1 MALQDLCNFQD
12 FFVDSLTTHESLG
25 SFGNKRFCNK
35 MTSLPLSNSTNLF
48 SFYVPVA
55 EYLSENPIQF
65 GQISTNQTSQD
76 DIISSLS
83 SPISLTLASSQS
95 VPLPFPMAHGTTT
108 LAFMFQ
114 GGVLA
119 AADTRS
125 SCSGLVACPASQK
138 ILPIH
143 SHLVGTTSGT
153 SADCALWK
161 RILSRELRLYQLRH
175 GRRLSTSGAAKLLSH
190 MLHPFKGTE
199 LCVAATLCGWDGG
212 EVDGCVNINF
222 NGQGETTKNQMAD
235 LGMPVDTSLEKTP
248 QAKTKTQSSFSTTP
262 RQHCLTGKP
271 VNVSGPSLCYV
282 CSDGTRLQGSLFS
295 VGSGS
300 PYAYSILDQGVRWGL
315 TLEDATS
322 IAREAVYRATHR
334 DAYSGNCV
342 DVYHVSSKGWTR
354 RRREDLKEEYYR
366 EKNRR
371 EAGRGRKSM
380 SMAADLLEEEHVTSS
395 DTPKVLP
402 HPQTAENFS
411 VNSKEL
417 ELYNANKDVKT
428 LPNVAFRLTDRK
440 RNDLDSKKNVA
451 RQIDRLKNVQPTAKS
466 LAPKHSPELTVSRK
480 KRSNLFNGEVESVIN
495 AHSQVSSSDEHEYA
509 LQPELHLETGVGDV
523 LPERTRGR
531 SKWVMESE
539 DDGPRSRRRRSWLW
553 NQFFVIEEYRGPEPV
568 LIGRLHTDMD
578 KGDGRTKYM
587 LEGEGV
593 GSVFVI
599 DSNTGNIH
607 VTKSLDR
614 EEKDQYHLTATAM
627 DRQTGRALEPSSQ
640 FIIRVQDINDNPPV
654 FPNEPYVAMV
664 PEMANIGTSIVQV
677 TARDADD
684 PTYGN
689 SARLVYAIT
698 QGQDYF
704 SVDPQTGVL
713 RTAVPD
719 MDRETRDEY
728 LVVLQA
734 KDMGGHLGGLSG
746 TTTITVKLTDVNDN
760 PPHFRR
766 SSWSFSISEL
776 AAPGVEVGRLTATDP
791 DLGENA
797 ELEFTILDVEEAETF
812 NLTSRDREA
821 VILLNK
827 LLDYETRSSY
837 TFSVEVT
844 NPIVDPRYL
853 RKGPFKDQ
861 ATVRVMVLNADEP
874 PQFSQFRYHL
884 DVSENCPPICSVGRV
899 SAVDPDTGQS
909 SNIRYS
915 IDPQSDPEALF
926 RISSDT
932 GLISTVMELDREE
945 EQWHNIT
952 VIATQRDNPNLVS
965 RVVVA
970 IETLDQNDNA
980 PELDREYTT
989 SVCDS
994 SAPGQV
1000 VQVLRAV
1007 DKDQGGQDAPIHF
1020 SIPPESSSALNLTI
1034 RESGG
1039 VTASLVLQS
1048 ALEPLPGFSS
1058 SLLTLYVPVVL
1069 RDGASGLTN
1078 TGTVTVTIC
1087 PCLRGGMQTEDR
1099 GRQKDRRWERHMVCI
1114 PLPSTST
1121 SLIFSLV
1128 TLLAMLACVTTLL
1141 VVCALS
1147 LSLRHQKRDSH
1158 SPFEEDDVRENIIS
1172 YDDEGGGEADTAAFD
1187 ITALQSMHRI
1197 QHIHSNRNIWYTQQ
1211 NPPRARTYSWSR
1223 NPRPGMDPQPR
1234 PGSAPLYGRLCYGI
1248 HTLPVLRDYP
1258 AGPLEAGLQLPQLT
1272 HGLSGGHIGNSL
1284 VFQNQST
1291 FEPLLRSPEMSSACY
1306 EAEHMLAKSKIKDRT
1321 EGGEAKTA
1329 DTKENQDLAKMNTAE
1344 TSEPAQSD
1352 AAAQASRCD
1361 PNESSCQSH
1370 TSSSSNQQEGRPGSS
1385 QTQISTGAT
1394 SCTLDDIDTDSS
1406 IRSLS
1411 EQNYSNGG
1419 QINSASASAYLP
1431 GDTYSIVGSLN
1442 PNSSINGTSSS
1453 GSYPAG
1459 MQLLNM
1465 CRLQRKDLT
1474 PQSLSFAGGLFGT
1487 SRGWACGPEPA
1498 RAEATTNLQPLRMED
1513 LLNIRLDQVTFDL
1526 SQPPYDS
1533 LQTYEFEGR
1542 DSRAESLSSLESDGE
1557 KDDGRVVGGMEEL
1570 NQKFQRLVEIIRER
1584 EKEKEGE
1591 GGERRV
1597 AEGGEA
1603 ALAALDNTHK
1613 QQEEDN
1619 EKEQQK
1625 WDF

>member
-1 MALQDLCNFQD
+1 
-12 FFVDSLTTHESLG
+12 
-25 SFGNKRFCNK
+25 
-35 MTSLPLSNSTNLF
+35 
-48 SFYVPVA
+48 
-55 EYLSENPIQF
+55 
-65 GQISTNQTSQD
+65 
-76 DIISSLS
+76 
-83 SPISLTLASSQS
+83 
-95 VPLPFPMAHGTTT
+95 
-108 LAFMFQ
+108 
-114 GGVLA
+114 
-119 AADTRS
+119 
-125 SCSGLVACPASQK
+125 
-138 ILPIH
+138 
-143 SHLVGTTSGT
+143 
-153 SADCALWK
+153 
-161 RILSRELRLYQLRH
+161 
-175 GRRLSTSGAAKLLSH
+175 
-190 MLHPFKGTE
+190 
-199 LCVAATLCGWDGG
+199 
-212 EVDGCVNINF
+212 
-222 NGQGETTKNQMAD
+222 
-235 LGMPVDTSLEKTP
+235 
-248 QAKTKTQSSFSTTP
+248 
-262 RQHCLTGKP
+262 
-271 VNVSGPSLCYV
+271 
-282 CSDGTRLQGSLFS
+282 
-295 VGSGS
+295 
-300 PYAYSILDQGVRWGL
+300 
-315 TLEDATS
+315 
-322 IAREAVYRATHR
+322 
-334 DAYSGNCV
+334 
-342 DVYHVSSKGWTR
+342 
-354 RRREDLKEEYYR
+354 
-366 EKNRR
+366 
-371 EAGRGRKSM
+371 
-380 SMAADLLEEEHVTSS
+380 MAAHVLLLLLLFFKVDKNGLSLAGGLLEEGQDLGVLNE
-395 DTPKVLP
+395 KQVLP
-402 HPQTAENFS
+402 HPENFS
-411 VNSKEL
+411 GSLEEL
-417 ELYNANKDVKT
+417 ESQLEDAKEGVRRF
-428 LPNVAFRLTDRK
+428 PNVAFRLNDRK
-440 RNDLDSKKNVA
+440 RNDSDIKDNMRRKTVT
-451 RQIDRLKNVQPTAKS
+451 LKRPESAAKS
-466 LAPKHSPELTVSRK
+466 IKPKHSPELALNRL
-480 KRSNLFNGEVESVIN
+480 KRGNLTNGELDGLIN
-495 AHSQVSSSDEHEYA
+495 APDEDETYA
-509 LQPELHLETGVGDV
+509 LQTEPRSEAGVGDV
-523 LPERTRGR
+523 MPEKMLRG
-531 SKWVMESE
+531 SKWVMEAADGVPGPE
-539 DDGPRSRRRRSWLW
+539 AGPRSRPRRSWLW

-578 KGDGRTKYM
+578 RGDGRTKYT

-607 VTKSLDR
+607 VTKALDR
-614 EEKDQYHLTATAM
+614 EEKDQYRLIATAT
-627 DRQTGRALEPSSQ
+627 DRQTGRPLEPSSE

-654 FPNEPYVAMV
+654 FPSEPYTAMV
-664 PEMANIGTSIVQV
+664 PEMANIGTSIIQV

-719 MDRETRDEY
+719 MDREARDEY

-746 TTTITVKLTDVNDN
+746 TTTVTVRLTDVNDN

-766 SSWSFSISEL
+766 SAWSFSVSEL

-797 ELEFTILDVEEAETF
+797 QLEFTILDTEEAETF
-812 NLTSRDREA
+812 NITSRDQEA
-821 VILLNK
+821 VIVLNK
-827 LLDYETRSSY
+827 LLDYETRNSY
-837 TFSVEVT
+837 TFAVEVN
-844 NPIVDPRYL
+844 NPLVDPRYL
-853 RKGPFKDQ
+853 RNGPFKDQ

-874 PQFSQFRYHL
+874 PRFSQARYHL
-884 DVSENCPPICSVGRV
+884 DVSENCPPVCSVGRV

-926 RISSDT
+926 RIASDT
-932 GLISTVMELDREE
+932 GFISTVMELDREQ

-970 IETLDQNDNA
+970 IETMDQNDNA

-1007 DKDQGGQDAPIHF
+1007 DKDQGGQDGPVHF
-1020 SIPPESSSALNLTI
+1020 SIPPESSSALNLSI

-1099 GRQKDRRWERHMVCI
+1099 GKQRDRRWERHMVC
-1114 PLPSTST
+1114 LPMPSSSA

-1158 SPFEEDDVRENIIS
+1158 SPFEDDDVRENIIS

-1187 ITALQSMHRI
+1187 ITALQSMQRM
-1197 QHIHSNRNIWYTQQ
+1197 QHMHNRNIWYTPQ

-1223 NPRPGMDPQPR
+1223 NPRPGLSPQQR
-1234 PGSAPLYGRLCYGI
+1234 PGSAPLYGRLCYGL

-1258 AGPLEAGLQLPQLT
+1258 VGPLEAGVQLTQLT
-1272 HGLSGGHIGNSL
+1272 HRLTGGHVGSSL
-1284 VFQNQST
+1284 VIQNQNT
-1291 FEPLLRSPEMSSACY
+1291 FDPLLGSPEISTGCY
-1306 EAEHMLAKSKIKDRT
+1306 EAEHMLGKNKITDRH
-1321 EGGEAKTA
+1321 EGSEASTA
-1329 DTKENQDLAKMNTAE
+1329 DTKETQDQAKKNPTE
-1344 TSEPAQSD
+1344 TEATPAS
-1352 AAAQASRCD
+1352 ASADLSHCD

-1370 TSSSSNQQEGRPGSS
+1370 TSSSSNQHEGRPGSS

-1406 IRSLS
+1406 IPSVS
-1411 EQNYSNGG
+1411 ERNYSNGG
-1419 QINSASASAYLP
+1419 QTGSVNPSVYLP

-1442 PNSSINGTSSS
+1442 PNSRGTCLNGTS
-1453 GSYPAG
+1453 GGGLFPAG
-1459 MQLLNM
+1459 VQLLNM
-1465 CRLQRKDLT
+1465 CKLQGKDLT
-1474 PQSLSFAGGLFGT
+1474 SQPLSLSRGLFGN
-1487 SRGWACGPEPA
+1487 SRGWACGAEPA
-1498 RAEATTNLQPLRMED
+1498 RGEAANPQPLRMED

-1557 KDDGRVVGGMEEL
+1557 KDEGRVVGGMEEL

-1584 EKEKEGE
+1584 EKEKKKQEGGE
-1591 GGERRV
+1591 GGGTQAGET
-1597 AEGGEA
+1597 AEA
-1603 ALAALDNTHK
+1603 ALDETHK
-1613 QQEEDN
+1613 QKEDN
-1619 EKEQQK
+1619 EKKQQR

>member
-1 MALQDLCNFQD
+1 MAAHIVLLLLLFCKGERSGISVAASEEEPDLQ
-12 FFVDSLTTHESLG
+12 E
-25 SFGNKRFCNK
+25 
-35 MTSLPLSNSTNLF
+35 
-48 SFYVPVA
+48 
-55 EYLSENPIQF
+55 
-65 GQISTNQTSQD
+65 
-76 DIISSLS
+76 LS
-83 SPISLTLASSQS
+83 SKSQ
-95 VPLPFPMAHGTTT
+95 
-108 LAFMFQ
+108 Q
-114 GGVLA
+114 
-119 AADTRS
+119 
-125 SCSGLVACPASQK
+125 
-138 ILPIH
+138 
-143 SHLVGTTSGT
+143 
-153 SADCALWK
+153 
-161 RILSRELRLYQLRH
+161 
-175 GRRLSTSGAAKLLSH
+175 
-190 MLHPFKGTE
+190 
-199 LCVAATLCGWDGG
+199 
-212 EVDGCVNINF
+212 
-222 NGQGETTKNQMAD
+222 
-235 LGMPVDTSLEKTP
+235 
-248 QAKTKTQSSFSTTP
+248 
-262 RQHCLTGKP
+262 
-271 VNVSGPSLCYV
+271 
-282 CSDGTRLQGSLFS
+282 
-295 VGSGS
+295 
-300 PYAYSILDQGVRWGL
+300 
-315 TLEDATS
+315 
-322 IAREAVYRATHR
+322 
-334 DAYSGNCV
+334 
-342 DVYHVSSKGWTR
+342 
-354 RRREDLKEEYYR
+354 
-366 EKNRR
+366 
-371 EAGRGRKSM
+371 
-380 SMAADLLEEEHVTSS
+380 
-395 DTPKVLP
+395 VLP
-402 HPQTAENFS
+402 HPESMENFFGS
-411 VNSKEL
+411 FKEL
-417 ELYNANKDVKT
+417 ESPLQNATDDVRT
-428 LPNVAFRLTDRK
+428 LPNADFRLNDRK
-440 RNDLDSKKNVA
+440 PNDFDFKGNIAGQTVK
-451 RQIDRLKNVQPTAKS
+451 LKHPESAAKS
-466 LAPKHSPELTVSRK
+466 LKTKHSPELILNPE
-480 KRSNLFNGEVESVIN
+480 KRSNLSNGEVEGVIN
-495 AHSQVSSSDEHEYA
+495 AHSLVPSSEKEYA
-509 LQPELHLETGVGDV
+509 LQPELHLETGVGDF
-523 LPERTRGR
+523 LRERTRGR

-539 DDGPRSRRRRSWLW
+539 DSRSGLYLPRVEPRSRRRRSWLW

-578 KGDGRTKYM
+578 RGDGRTKYM

-614 EEKDQYHLTATAM
+614 EEKDQYRLIATAT
-627 DRQTGRALEPSSQ
+627 DRQTGRALEPSSE

-664 PEMANIGTSIVQV
+664 PEMANIGTSIIQV

-728 LVVLQA
+728 LVILQA

-746 TTTITVKLTDVNDN
+746 TTTVTVKLSDVNDN

-766 SSWSFSISEL
+766 SAWSFSVSEL

-797 ELEFTILDVEEAETF
+797 QLEFTILDSEETEIF
-812 NLTSRDREA
+812 NITGRDQEA
-821 VILLNK
+821 VIVLNK

-837 TFSVEVT
+837 TFSVEVA
-844 NPIVDPRYL
+844 NPIVDARYL

-874 PQFSQFRYHL
+874 PRFSQARYHL
-884 DVSENCPPICSVGRV
+884 DVSENCPPVCSVGRV
-899 SAVDPDTGQS
+899 YAVDPDTGQS
-909 SNIRYS
+909 TNIRYS

-926 RISSDT
+926 RIASDT
-932 GLISTVMELDREE
+932 GFISTVMELDREQ

-980 PELDREYTT
+980 PELDRQYTT

-1000 VQVLRAV
+1000 VQVLRAI
-1007 DKDQGGQDAPIHF
+1007 DKDQGGQDTPVHF

-1034 RESGG
+1034 RETGG

-1099 GRQKDRRWERHMVCI
+1099 GRQRDRRWERHMVC
-1114 PLPSTST
+1114 LPMPSAST

-1158 SPFEEDDVRENIIS
+1158 STFEEDDVRENIIS

-1197 QHIHSNRNIWYTQQ
+1197 QHMHNNRNIWYTQQ

-1223 NPRPGMDPQPR
+1223 NPCPGLDPQQR
-1234 PGSAPLYGRLCYGI
+1234 PGSAPLYGRLCYGF

-1258 AGPLEAGLQLPQLT
+1258 AGPLEAGLQLTQLT
-1272 HGLSGGHIGNSL
+1272 HGLTGGHMGNSL
-1284 VFQNQST
+1284 VIPNQST
-1291 FEPLLRSPEMSSACY
+1291 FDPLLCSPEMSSASY
-1306 EAEHMLAKSKIKDRT
+1306 EAEHMLAKSKIPDRN
-1321 EGGEAKTA
+1321 EASEANTA
-1329 DTKENQDLAKMNTAE
+1329 DTKENQDQATINRTE
-1344 TSEPAQSD
+1344 TDSTPANNASD
-1352 AAAQASRCD
+1352 LTHCD
-1361 PNESSCQSH
+1361 PNESSCHSH

-1406 IRSLS
+1406 IPSVS
-1411 EQNYSNGG
+1411 ERNYSNGS
-1419 QINSASASAYLP
+1419 QINCINPPVYLT

-1442 PNSSINGTSSS
+1442 PNSRGTCMNGTSGS
-1453 GSYPAG
+1453 GVYPVG
-1459 MQLLNM
+1459 VQLLNM

-1474 PQSLSFAGGLFGT
+1474 PQPLSLPGGLFGNN
-1487 SRGWACGPEPA
+1487 RGWVCAAEPV
-1498 RAEATTNLQPLRMED
+1498 RAEAANPQPLRMED

-1533 LQTYEFEGR
+1533 VQTYEFEGR

-1557 KDDGRVVGGMEEL
+1557 KDDGRAVGGMEEL
-1570 NQKFQRLVEIIRER
+1570 NQKFHRLVQIIRER

-1591 GGERRV
+1591 GGETRA

-1603 ALAALDNTHK
+1603 AEATLDETHK
-1613 QQEEDN
+1613 QKED
-1619 EKEQQK
+1619 KEQQK

>member
-1 MALQDLCNFQD
+1 MIKKHQHEPRHPFPRWIISAPLNQRSTGAEPQ
-12 FFVDSLTTHESLG
+12 THE
-25 SFGNKRFCNK
+25 
-35 MTSLPLSNSTNLF
+35 
-48 SFYVPVA
+48 
-55 EYLSENPIQF
+55 
-65 GQISTNQTSQD
+65 
-76 DIISSLS
+76 LS
-83 SPISLTLASSQS
+83 SNTQ
-95 VPLPFPMAHGTTT
+95 H
-108 LAFMFQ
+108 
-114 GGVLA
+114 VL
-119 AADTRS
+119 
-125 SCSGLVACPASQK
+125 
-138 ILPIH
+138 H
-143 SHLVGTTSGT
+143 
-153 SADCALWK
+153 
-161 RILSRELRLYQLRH
+161 
-175 GRRLSTSGAAKLLSH
+175 
-190 MLHPFKGTE
+190 HPE
-199 LCVAATLCGWDGG
+199 
-212 EVDGCVNINF
+212 
-222 NGQGETTKNQMAD
+222 
-235 LGMPVDTSLEKTP
+235 
-248 QAKTKTQSSFSTTP
+248 
-262 RQHCLTGKP
+262 
-271 VNVSGPSLCYV
+271 
-282 CSDGTRLQGSLFS
+282 
-295 VGSGS
+295 
-300 PYAYSILDQGVRWGL
+300 
-315 TLEDATS
+315 
-322 IAREAVYRATHR
+322 
-334 DAYSGNCV
+334 
-342 DVYHVSSKGWTR
+342 
-354 RRREDLKEEYYR
+354 
-366 EKNRR
+366 
-371 EAGRGRKSM
+371 
-380 SMAADLLEEEHVTSS
+380 
-395 DTPKVLP
+395 
-402 HPQTAENFS
+402 
-411 VNSKEL
+411 
-417 ELYNANKDVKT
+417 
-428 LPNVAFRLTDRK
+428 
-440 RNDLDSKKNVA
+440 
-451 RQIDRLKNVQPTAKS
+451 
-466 LAPKHSPELTVSRK
+466 
-480 KRSNLFNGEVESVIN
+480 
-495 AHSQVSSSDEHEYA
+495 
-509 LQPELHLETGVGDV
+509 
-523 LPERTRGR
+523 
-531 SKWVMESE
+531 
-539 DDGPRSRRRRSWLW
+539 RSWLW

-578 KGDGRTKYM
+578 KGDGRTKYL

-614 EEKDQYHLTATAM
+614 EEKDQYRLIATAT
-627 DRQTGRALEPSSQ
+627 DCQTGRALEPSSE

-664 PEMANIGTSIVQV
+664 PEMANIGTSIIQV

-719 MDRETRDEY
+719 MDRETQDEY
-728 LVVLQA
+728 LVLLQA

-746 TTTITVKLTDVNDN
+746 TTTVTVKLSDVNDN

-766 SSWSFSISEL
+766 SAWSFSVSEL

-797 ELEFTILDVEEAETF
+797 QLEFTILDAEEAEIF
-812 NLTSRDREA
+812 NITGRDREA
-821 VILLNK
+821 VIALNK

-837 TFSVEVT
+837 SFIVEVA
-844 NPIVDPRYL
+844 NPVVDARYL

-874 PQFSQFRYHL
+874 PRFSQARYHL
-884 DVSENCPPICSVGRV
+884 DVSENCPPVCSVGRV
-899 SAVDPDTGQS
+899 YAVDPDTGQTT
-909 SNIRYS
+909 NIRYS

-926 RISSDT
+926 RIASDT
-932 GLISTVMELDREE
+932 GFISTVMELDREQ

-952 VIATQRDNPNLVS
+952 VIATQRGMSSPSALWNLSDHFNIGLPFLSDNPNLVS

-980 PELDREYTT
+980 PELDRQYAT

-1007 DKDQGGQDAPIHF
+1007 DRDQGGQDTPVHF

-1034 RESGG
+1034 RDTGG

-1048 ALEPLPGFSS
+1048 VLEPLPGFSS

-1099 GRQKDRRWERHMVCI
+1099 GRQRDQRWERHMVC
-1114 PLPSTST
+1114 LPMPSASP

-1197 QHIHSNRNIWYTQQ
+1197 QHMHNNRNIWYTQQ
-1211 NPPRARTYSWSR
+1211 NLPRARTYSWSR
-1223 NPRPGMDPQPR
+1223 NPRPGLDPHQR

-1258 AGPLEAGLQLPQLT
+1258 VGPLEAGLQLTQLT
-1272 HGLSGGHIGNSL
+1272 HGLTGGHIANSL
-1284 VFQNQST
+1284 VIQNQST
-1291 FEPLLRSPEMSSACY
+1291 FEPLLQSPEMSPASY
-1306 EAEHMLAKSKIKDRT
+1306 EADHMLAKSNIT
-1321 EGGEAKTA
+1321 ERNEGSEANAA
-1329 DTKENQDLAKMNTAE
+1329 DTKQNEDQDKINSPE
-1344 TSEPAQSD
+1344 SESTPANNSAD
-1352 AAAQASRCD
+1352 LTYCD

-1394 SCTLDDIDTDSS
+1394 SCTVDDFDTDSS
-1406 IRSLS
+1406 IPSVS
-1411 EQNYSNGG
+1411 ERNYSNVS
-1419 QINSASASAYLP
+1419 QISSATPPAHLK

-1442 PNSSINGTSSS
+1442 PNSRGICMNGTSSS
-1453 GSYPAG
+1453 GLYPAG
-1459 MQLLNM
+1459 TQLLNM

-1474 PQSLSFAGGLFGT
+1474 PQPLPLPGGMYGNN
-1487 SRGWACGPEPA
+1487 RGWGCGVKPA
-1498 RAEATTNLQPLRMED
+1498 RTEAANPQPVRMED
-1513 LLNIRLDQVTFDL
+1513 LLNFRLDQVTFDL

-1542 DSRAESLSSLESDGE
+1542 DSRAESLSSLESDAE
-1557 KDDGRVVGGMEEL
+1557 KDEGRVVGGMEEL

-1584 EKEKEGE
+1584 ETEKEKEKE
-1591 GGERRV
+1591 QEQEQEEKP
-1597 AEGGEA
+1597 AEGGETA
-1603 ALAALDNTHK
+1603 EATLSETHK
-1613 QQEEDN
+1613 QTEEK
-1619 EKEQQK
+1619 EKEQQR

>member
-1 MALQDLCNFQD
+1 MAARVVLLFLLFCKGERS
-12 FFVDSLTTHESLG
+12 VGLLEKVLRHPES
-25 SFGNKRFCNK
+25 KD
-35 MTSLPLSNSTNLF
+35 NLF
-48 SFYVPVA
+48 
-55 EYLSENPIQF
+55 
-65 GQISTNQTSQD
+65 
-76 DIISSLS
+76 
-83 SPISLTLASSQS
+83 
-95 VPLPFPMAHGTTT
+95 
-108 LAFMFQ
+108 
-114 GGVLA
+114 
-119 AADTRS
+119 
-125 SCSGLVACPASQK
+125 
-138 ILPIH
+138 
-143 SHLVGTTSGT
+143 
-153 SADCALWK
+153 
-161 RILSRELRLYQLRH
+161 
-175 GRRLSTSGAAKLLSH
+175 
-190 MLHPFKGTE
+190 
-199 LCVAATLCGWDGG
+199 
-212 EVDGCVNINF
+212 
-222 NGQGETTKNQMAD
+222 
-235 LGMPVDTSLEKTP
+235 
-248 QAKTKTQSSFSTTP
+248 
-262 RQHCLTGKP
+262 
-271 VNVSGPSLCYV
+271 VS
-282 CSDGTRLQGSLFS
+282 
-295 VGSGS
+295 
-300 PYAYSILDQGVRWGL
+300 
-315 TLEDATS
+315 
-322 IAREAVYRATHR
+322 
-334 DAYSGNCV
+334 
-342 DVYHVSSKGWTR
+342 
-354 RRREDLKEEYYR
+354 LKEFESPHQDPKDDLR
-366 EKNRR
+366 TLKH
-371 EAGRGRKSM
+371 RK
-380 SMAADLLEEEHVTSS
+380 L
-395 DTPKVLP
+395 
-402 HPQTAENFS
+402 
-411 VNSKEL
+411 
-417 ELYNANKDVKT
+417 
-428 LPNVAFRLTDRK
+428 
-440 RNDLDSKKNVA
+440 NDLDFKDDIA
-451 RQIDRLKNVQPTAKS
+451 RQAGIHRHPESAARPLT
-466 LAPKHSPELTVSRK
+466 PKHSPE
-480 KRSNLFNGEVESVIN
+480 
-495 AHSQVSSSDEHEYA
+495 
-509 LQPELHLETGVGDV
+509 
-523 LPERTRGR
+523 
-531 SKWVMESE
+531 
-539 DDGPRSRRRRSWLW
+539 
-553 NQFFVIEEYRGPEPV
+553 
-568 LIGRLHTDMD
+568 LHTDMD

-614 EEKDQYHLTATAM
+614 EEKDQYRLIATAT
-627 DRQTGRALEPSSQ
+627 DRQTGRALEPSSE

-664 PEMANIGTSIVQV
+664 PEMANIGTSIIQV

-704 SVDPQTGVL
+704 SVDAQTGVL
-713 RTAVPD
+713 RTAVPN

-766 SSWSFSISEL
+766 SAWSFSVSEL

-797 ELEFTILDVEEAETF
+797 QLEFTILDAEEAEIF
-812 NLTSRDREA
+812 NLTGKDQEA
-821 VILLNK
+821 VIVLNK
-827 LLDYETRSSY
+827 LLDYESRNSY
-837 TFSVEVT
+837 TFSVEVS
-844 NPIVDPRYL
+844 NPIVDARYL

-874 PQFSQFRYHL
+874 PRFSQARYHL
-884 DVSENCPPICSVGRV
+884 DVSENCPPVCSVGRV
-899 SAVDPDTGQS
+899 YAVDPDTGQS
-909 SNIRYS
+909 TNIRYS

-926 RISSDT
+926 RIASDT
-932 GLISTVMELDREE
+932 GFISTVMELDREE

-980 PELDREYTT
+980 PELDRQYTT

-1000 VQVLRAV
+1000 VQVLRAI
-1007 DKDQGGQDAPIHF
+1007 DRDQGGQDTSVHF
-1020 SIPPESSSALNLTI
+1020 SISPESSSALNLTI

-1099 GRQKDRRWERHMVCI
+1099 GRQRDKRWERHMVC
-1114 PLPSTST
+1114 LPVPSAST

-1197 QHIHSNRNIWYTQQ
+1197 QHMHNNRNIWYTQP

-1223 NPRPGMDPQPR
+1223 NPRSGLDPQQR

-1258 AGPLEAGLQLPQLT
+1258 VGPLEAGLQLTQLT
-1272 HGLSGGHIGNSL
+1272 HGFTRGHIGNSL
-1284 VFQNQST
+1284 VIQNQST
-1291 FEPLLRSPEMSSACY
+1291 FEPLLRSPEISPSCY
-1306 EAEHMLAKSKIKDRT
+1306 EAEHTLAKSRISDRN
-1321 EGGEAKTA
+1321 EGSQANTA
-1329 DTKENQDLAKMNTAE
+1329 DTEQNQDQTKINSKEST
-1344 TSEPAQSD
+1344 PADD
-1352 AAAQASRCD
+1352 AVNPTHCE
-1361 PNESSCQSH
+1361 PNESSCRSH
-1370 TSSSSNQQEGRPGSS
+1370 TSSSSNQQDGRPGSS

-1406 IRSLS
+1406 IRSVS
-1411 EQNYSNGG
+1411 EQNYSNGS
-1419 QINSASASAYLP
+1419 QISSLKPPVYRT

-1442 PNSSINGTSSS
+1442 PNSRGTSCVNGTSSS
-1453 GSYPAG
+1453 SSSGAYPAG
-1459 MQLLNM
+1459 VQLLNI
-1465 CRLQRKDLT
+1465 CRLQSKDLT
-1474 PQSLSFAGGLFGT
+1474 PQPLSLPGGAFGN
-1487 SRGWACGPEPA
+1487 SRGWPCRPEPA
-1498 RAEATTNLQPLRMED
+1498 SAEAANPQPLCVED

-1557 KDDGRVVGGMEEL
+1557 KDDGQVVGGMEEL

-1584 EKEKEGE
+1584 EKEKEG
-1591 GGERRV
+1591 GGGGGGRDA
-1597 AEGGEA
+1597 AEA
-1603 ALAALDNTHK
+1603 THEQK
-1613 QQEEDN
+1613 EDK
-1619 EKEQQK
+1619 EKEQQR

>member
-1 MALQDLCNFQD
+1 MAAHIVLLFLLFCKGEISGISVAVGLSGEEQGLQVISSKRQQVLRHPEPVDN
-12 FFVDSLTTHESLG
+12 FFV
-25 SFGNKRFCNK
+25 SF
-35 MTSLPLSNSTNLF
+35 
-48 SFYVPVA
+48 
-55 EYLSENPIQF
+55 
-65 GQISTNQTSQD
+65 
-76 DIISSLS
+76 
-83 SPISLTLASSQS
+83 
-95 VPLPFPMAHGTTT
+95 
-108 LAFMFQ
+108 
-114 GGVLA
+114 
-119 AADTRS
+119 
-125 SCSGLVACPASQK
+125 
-138 ILPIH
+138 
-143 SHLVGTTSGT
+143 
-153 SADCALWK
+153 
-161 RILSRELRLYQLRH
+161 
-175 GRRLSTSGAAKLLSH
+175 
-190 MLHPFKGTE
+190 
-199 LCVAATLCGWDGG
+199 
-212 EVDGCVNINF
+212 
-222 NGQGETTKNQMAD
+222 
-235 LGMPVDTSLEKTP
+235 
-248 QAKTKTQSSFSTTP
+248 
-262 RQHCLTGKP
+262 
-271 VNVSGPSLCYV
+271 
-282 CSDGTRLQGSLFS
+282 
-295 VGSGS
+295 
-300 PYAYSILDQGVRWGL
+300 
-315 TLEDATS
+315 
-322 IAREAVYRATHR
+322 
-334 DAYSGNCV
+334 
-342 DVYHVSSKGWTR
+342 
-354 RRREDLKEEYYR
+354 
-366 EKNRR
+366 
-371 EAGRGRKSM
+371 
-380 SMAADLLEEEHVTSS
+380 
-395 DTPKVLP
+395 
-402 HPQTAENFS
+402 
-411 VNSKEL
+411 KEL
-417 ELYNANKDVKT
+417 ESLLQNAKDDVRT
-428 LPNVAFRLTDRK
+428 LPNVAFRLNDRK
-440 RNDLDSKKNVA
+440 PNDFDFKDNKV
-451 RQIDRLKNVQPTAKS
+451 RQTVILKHPESAAKS
-466 LAPKHSPELTVSRK
+466 VIPKHSPELTLNRK
-480 KRSNLFNGEVESVIN
+480 KRSNLTNREVEGVIN
-495 AHSQVSSSDEHEYA
+495 AHSLVPSSEKEYA

-523 LPERTRGR
+523 LPERTQGR
-531 SKWVMESE
+531 SKWVTESE
-539 DDGPRSRRRRSWLW
+539 EGRLGPYLPCVEPRSRRRRSWLW

-614 EEKDQYHLTATAM
+614 EEKDQYRLIATAT
-627 DRQTGRALEPSSQ
+627 DRQTGRALEPSSE

-664 PEMANIGTSIVQV
+664 PEMANIGTSIIQV
-677 TARDADD
+677 TATDADD

-704 SVDPQTGVL
+704 SVDPQTGIL

-746 TTTITVKLTDVNDN
+746 TTTITVKLSDVNDN

-766 SSWSFSISEL
+766 SAWSFSVSEL

-797 ELEFTILDVEEAETF
+797 QLEFTILDTEEAEIF
-812 NLTSRDREA
+812 NITGRDQEA
-821 VILLNK
+821 VIVLNK
-827 LLDYETRSSY
+827 LLDYETCNSY
-837 TFSVEVT
+837 TFSVEVA
-844 NPIVDPRYL
+844 NPIVDARYL
-853 RKGPFKDQ
+853 RKGPFKGQ

-874 PQFSQFRYHL
+874 PRFSQARYHL
-884 DVSENCPPICSVGRV
+884 DVSENCPPVCSVGRV
-899 SAVDPDTGQS
+899 YAVDPDTGQS
-909 SNIRYS
+909 TNIRYS

-926 RISSDT
+926 RITSDT
-932 GLISTVMELDREE
+932 GFISTVMELDREQ

-980 PELDREYTT
+980 PELDRQYTT

-1000 VQVLRAV
+1000 VQVLQAIDR
-1007 DKDQGGQDAPIHF
+1007 DQAGQDTPVHF

-1034 RESGG
+1034 RETGG

-1058 SLLTLYVPVVL
+1058 SLLTLYVPIVL

-1099 GRQKDRRWERHMVCI
+1099 GRQRDRRWERHMVC
-1114 PLPSTST
+1114 LPVPSAST

-1197 QHIHSNRNIWYTQQ
+1197 QHMHNNRNIWYTQQ

-1223 NPRPGMDPQPR
+1223 NPHPSLDPQQR

-1258 AGPLEAGLQLPQLT
+1258 AGPLEAGLQLTQLT
-1272 HGLSGGHIGNSL
+1272 HGLTGGHIGNSL
-1284 VFQNQST
+1284 VIQNQST
-1291 FEPLLRSPEMSSACY
+1291 FEPLLRSPEMSPACY
-1306 EAEHMLAKSKIKDRT
+1306 EQEHMLAKSKITDRN
-1321 EGGEAKTA
+1321 EGSETNTA
-1329 DTKENQDLAKMNTAE
+1329 DTKEIQDQATINPTE
-1344 TSEPAQSD
+1344 TESTPD
-1352 AAAQASRCD
+1352 DNAANLTHCD
-1361 PNESSCQSH
+1361 PNESSFQSH

-1406 IRSLS
+1406 IPSIS
-1411 EQNYSNGG
+1411 ERNYSNGS
-1419 QINSASASAYLP
+1419 QINCVNPPVYLT

-1442 PNSSINGTSSS
+1442 PNSRGTCMNGTSGS
-1453 GSYPAG
+1453 GLYPPG
-1459 MQLLNM
+1459 VQLLNM
-1465 CRLQRKDLT
+1465 CRLQRKHLT
-1474 PQSLSFAGGLFGT
+1474 PQPLSLPGGVFGNN
-1487 SRGWACGPEPA
+1487 RGWACGAEPA
-1498 RAEATTNLQPLRMED
+1498 RAQASNPQPLRMED

-1526 SQPPYDS
+1526 TQPPYDS

-1557 KDDGRVVGGMEEL
+1557 KDDGKVVGGMEEL

-1584 EKEKEGE
+1584 EKEKEKEGE
-1591 GGERRV
+1591 GGETRE
-1597 AEGGEA
+1597 AEGGETA
-1603 ALAALDNTHK
+1603 EATLDETHK
-1613 QQEEDN
+1613 QKDK
-1619 EKEQQK
+1619 EKEQPR

>member
-1 MALQDLCNFQD
+1 MAAHIVLLFLLLCDGERNGISVAAGFSEEVEDLQELSSNTQHVLHHPES
-12 FFVDSLTTHESLG
+12 VDSSVFFMRGKE
-25 SFGNKRFCNK
+25 
-35 MTSLPLSNSTNLF
+35 
-48 SFYVPVA
+48 
-55 EYLSENPIQF
+55 E
-65 GQISTNQTSQD
+65 D
-76 DIISSLS
+76 DIKN
-83 SPISLTLASSQS
+83 
-95 VPLPFPMAHGTTT
+95 PL
-108 LAFMFQ
+108 
-114 GGVLA
+114 
-119 AADTRS
+119 
-125 SCSGLVACPASQK
+125 
-138 ILPIH
+138 
-143 SHLVGTTSGT
+143 
-153 SADCALWK
+153 
-161 RILSRELRLYQLRH
+161 
-175 GRRLSTSGAAKLLSH
+175 
-190 MLHPFKGTE
+190 
-199 LCVAATLCGWDGG
+199 
-212 EVDGCVNINF
+212 
-222 NGQGETTKNQMAD
+222 
-235 LGMPVDTSLEKTP
+235 
-248 QAKTKTQSSFSTTP
+248 
-262 RQHCLTGKP
+262 
-271 VNVSGPSLCYV
+271 
-282 CSDGTRLQGSLFS
+282 
-295 VGSGS
+295 
-300 PYAYSILDQGVRWGL
+300 
-315 TLEDATS
+315 
-322 IAREAVYRATHR
+322 
-334 DAYSGNCV
+334 
-342 DVYHVSSKGWTR
+342 
-354 RRREDLKEEYYR
+354 
-366 EKNRR
+366 
-371 EAGRGRKSM
+371 
-380 SMAADLLEEEHVTSS
+380 
-395 DTPKVLP
+395 
-402 HPQTAENFS
+402 
-411 VNSKEL
+411 
-417 ELYNANKDVKT
+417 
-428 LPNVAFRLTDRK
+428 NVAFKLNDREH
-440 RNDLDSKKNVA
+440 NDSDFKSILAGQTVILEHSEPPV
-451 RQIDRLKNVQPTAKS
+451 KS
-466 LAPKHSPELTVSRK
+466 LIPKHNPELGLNRE
-480 KRSNLFNGEVESVIN
+480 KRSNLTNGEVEGVIN
-495 AHSQVSSSDEHEYA
+495 DHSRAPSSEEESA
-509 LQPELHLETGVGDV
+509 LQPELHLETGVGV
-523 LPERTRGR
+523 LPERTQER
-531 SKWVMESE
+531 SKWVTESE
-539 DDGPRSRRRRSWLW
+539 GGRSGPKTGPRSRRRRSWLW

-578 KGDGRTKYM
+578 KGDGRTKYL

-614 EEKDQYHLTATAM
+614 EEKDQYRLIATAT
-627 DRQTGRALEPSSQ
+627 DRQTGRALEPSSE

-664 PEMANIGTSIVQV
+664 PEMANIGTSIIQV

-719 MDRETRDEY
+719 MDRETQDEY
-728 LVVLQA
+728 LVLLQA

-746 TTTITVKLTDVNDN
+746 TTTVTVKLSDVNDN

-766 SSWSFSISEL
+766 SAWSFSVSEL

-797 ELEFTILDVEEAETF
+797 QLEFTILDAEEAEIF
-812 NLTSRDREA
+812 NITGRDQEA
-821 VILLNK
+821 VIALNK

-837 TFSVEVT
+837 SFIVEVA
-844 NPIVDPRYL
+844 NPVVDARYL

-874 PQFSQFRYHL
+874 PRFSQARYHL
-884 DVSENCPPICSVGRV
+884 DVSENCPPVCSVGRV
-899 SAVDPDTGQS
+899 YAVDPDTGQTT
-909 SNIRYS
+909 NIRYS

-926 RISSDT
+926 RIASDT
-932 GLISTVMELDREE
+932 GFISTVMELDREQ

-980 PELDREYTT
+980 PELDRQYAT

-1007 DKDQGGQDAPIHF
+1007 DRDQGGQDTPVHF

-1034 RESGG
+1034 RDTGG

-1048 ALEPLPGFSS
+1048 VLEPLPGFSS

-1099 GRQKDRRWERHMVCI
+1099 GRQRDQRWERHMVC
-1114 PLPSTST
+1114 LPMPSASP

-1197 QHIHSNRNIWYTQQ
+1197 QHMHNNRNIWYTQQ
-1211 NPPRARTYSWSR
+1211 NLPRARTYSWSR
-1223 NPRPGMDPQPR
+1223 NPRPGLDPHQR

-1258 AGPLEAGLQLPQLT
+1258 VGPLEAGLQLTQLT
-1272 HGLSGGHIGNSL
+1272 HGLTGGHIANSL
-1284 VFQNQST
+1284 VIQNQST
-1291 FEPLLRSPEMSSACY
+1291 FEPLLQSPEMSPASY
-1306 EAEHMLAKSKIKDRT
+1306 EADHMLAKSNIT
-1321 EGGEAKTA
+1321 ERNEGSEANAA
-1329 DTKENQDLAKMNTAE
+1329 DTKQNEDQDKINSPE
-1344 TSEPAQSD
+1344 SESTPANNSAD
-1352 AAAQASRCD
+1352 LTYCD

-1394 SCTLDDIDTDSS
+1394 SCTVDDFDTDSS
-1406 IRSLS
+1406 IPSVS
-1411 EQNYSNGG
+1411 ERNYSNVS
-1419 QINSASASAYLP
+1419 QISSATPPAHLK

-1442 PNSSINGTSSS
+1442 PNSRGICMNGTSSS
-1453 GSYPAG
+1453 GLYPAG
-1459 MQLLNM
+1459 TQLLNM

-1474 PQSLSFAGGLFGT
+1474 PQPLPLPGGMYGNN
-1487 SRGWACGPEPA
+1487 RGWGCGVEPA
-1498 RAEATTNLQPLRMED
+1498 RTEAANPQPVRMED
-1513 LLNIRLDQVTFDL
+1513 LLNFRLDQVTFDL

-1542 DSRAESLSSLESDGE
+1542 DSRAESLSSLESDAE
-1557 KDDGRVVGGMEEL
+1557 KDEGRVVGGMEEL

-1584 EKEKEGE
+1584 ETEKEKEKE
-1591 GGERRV
+1591 QEQEQEEKP
-1597 AEGGEA
+1597 AEGGETA
-1603 ALAALDNTHK
+1603 EATLSETHK
-1613 QQEEDN
+1613 QTEEK
-1619 EKEQQK
+1619 EKEQQR